1 MSLADAVE
9 IRQYRPNDRP
19 AIHQISYDTG
29 MMGESIGSQWRDLRS
44 WAEVNTGYYLDE
56 EPESTLVAAVGGK
69 VVGALLGCVDSEKA
83 TDPIGIAA
91 KHAFGRG
98 LLFRPGT
105 AGILWRHLGEG
116 AKDIILGRVKLS
128 DWSFDDPRWPA
139 HFHINVSEGFRG
151 QGLGSLLV
159 EGWLDRLR
167 EEKVSGC
174 HIETQTEGPHTD
186 AMTFFEEHGFESY
199 GKLTPVPGQRS
210 TSGNQLYTRVMVRNI
225 AAA

>member
-1 MSLADAVE
+1 MSVQDGVE
-9 IRQYRPNDRP
+9 IRPYRPEDRL
-19 AIHQISYDTG
+19 AIHQISFDTG

-56 EPESTLVAAVGGK
+56 EPESTIVADVDGN
-69 VVGALLGCVDSEKA
+69 VVGYLLGCFDSEKA

-116 AKDIILGRVKLS
+116 ARDVILGRVKPS
-128 DWSFDDPRWPA
+128 DWSFEDPRWPA
-139 HFHINVSEGFRG
+139 HLHINVNAGFRG
-151 QGLGSLLV
+151 QGLGSLLI
-159 EGWLDRLR
+159 EQWLDRLR
-167 EEKVSGC
+167 EEEVPGC
-174 HIETQTEGPHTD
+174 HIETQTEGPHTN
-186 AMTFFEEHGFESY
+186 AMTFFEQHGFESH

-210 TSGNQLYTRVMVRNI
+210 TSGNQLYTRVMVRGI
-225 AAA
+225 ETI